1 MSLVIAR
8 NTLKRIASV
17 VIITAGLV
25 ALQMNTAVACPFCGK
40 PAPTLTEDIENSD
53 AAIIARLIEQP
64 DEVDPLKEGAEILPS
79 KFRIEKVLRG
89 EGLQKSEVI
98 SAYYYGVGEPGQ
110 VYMLLGV
117 NSPHVVWGT
126 PQKLTKTG
134 QTYLPELLDL
144 PVEGPKRLAHFLQ
157 YLENPD
163 EMIANDAFD
172 EFAKAPYDDVIKLG
186 PEMDREQLLRWIKSP
201 VTPSSRR
208 RLYFTML
215 GICGQ
220 EEDIKTLE
228 GLLTSSSR
236 RDRTGLD
243 ALIACYLKLKGPEG
257 LPLVEDLFLRKKS
270 VEYSDLY
277 STIQALR
284 FHGNELTIIPTSRI
298 SKSFRL
304 ILDRPSLADII
315 IPDLARWEDWE
326 STDRLV
332 EIFKN
337 ADDETS
343 WVRESVVR
351 FLMASPEDKAKE
363 KIKELRIIDP
373 KPFEL
378 IESGPFG
385 PPPVPEEKAS

>member
-8 NTLKRIASV
+8 NAMRPTICALIVAIGV
-17 VIITAGLV
+17 V
-25 ALQMNTAVACPFCGK
+25 ALQTSVALACPFCGK

-53 AAIIARLIEQP
+53 AAIIARLLEQP

-79 KFRIEKVLRG
+79 KFRIETVLRG
-89 EGLQKSEVI
+89 EGLEVGEEI
-98 SAYYYGVGEPGQ
+98 NAYYYGVGEPGQ

-117 NSPHVVWGT
+117 NSPKVVWGT

-134 QTYLPELLDL
+134 QEYLPQLLDL
-144 PVEGPKRLAHFLQ
+144 PVEGAERLKHFMQ
-157 YLENPD
+157 FLENSD
-163 EMIANDAFD
+163 EMIANDSFD

-215 GICGQ
+215 GICG
-220 EEDIKTLE
+220 EKEDIKTLE

-243 ALIACYLKLKGPEG
+243 ALIACYLRLKGPEG
-257 LPLVEDLFLRKKS
+257 LPLVEDLFLRQKS

-304 ILDRPSLADII
+304 ILNRPALADIV

-351 FLMASPEDKAKE
+351 FLMACPEDKAKE
-363 KIKELRIIDP
+363 KMKELRILDP